1 MTTETFRSFSTK
13 RDYYI
18 KCNNLNCRSSNDVYL
33 FLCKHAQ
40 NNTQVVLKIL
50 SRFNNFKSTHSILMK
65 QNTVQ

>member
-13 RDYYI
+13 RDYYM

-40 NNTQVVLKIL
+40 NNTQVVLKMFCLDLTTSSQPIVF
-50 SRFNNFKSTHSILMK
+50 S
-65 QNTVQ
+65 